1 MKISPER
8 LDELIA
14 EYDYRSSAFPYH
26 VETES
31 ALRNFREARKLLAE
45 AGPYVLQIARA
56 CAECDGT
63 AVLRGEHGFEEVCP
77 DCDEIRDL
85 LSRIKAIT
93 P

>member
-45 AGPYVLQIARA
+45 A
-56 CAECDGT
+56 
-63 AVLRGEHGFEEVCP
+63 
-77 DCDEIRDL
+77 RDL
-85 LSRIKAIT
+85 ILEVRGRFIMTNESAVRIGSILSRIKAIT

>member
-14 EYDYRSSAFPYH
+14 HCENITMPFWEDSA
-26 VETES
+26 S
-31 ALRNFREARKLLAE
+31 ALLELREARKLLAE